1 MASDK
6 LLVRKSRIALEGD
19 NDTIREAVKNELM
32 CLAASELTDVLFW
45 DEAGRVTLTKP
56 EDLSVRVRKAI
67 KKVKI
72 TPGRSGTTVE
82 VEMHDKVAPLR
93 LLAKPTGMLDGTM
106 EQNKPSII
114 GINVKGAKVTDY
126 EVLDEQEAEIRS
138 SAPREDPA
146 LDSGDSPEPESGT

>member
-1 MASDK
+1 
-6 LLVRKSRIALEGD
+6 
-19 NDTIREAVKNELM
+19 
-32 CLAASELTDVLFW
+32 
-45 DEAGRVTLTKP
+45 
-56 EDLSVRVRKAI
+56 LSVRVRKAI

-93 LLAKPTGMLDGTM
+93 LLAKHTGMLDGTM

-138 SAPREDPA
+138 SAPREESA